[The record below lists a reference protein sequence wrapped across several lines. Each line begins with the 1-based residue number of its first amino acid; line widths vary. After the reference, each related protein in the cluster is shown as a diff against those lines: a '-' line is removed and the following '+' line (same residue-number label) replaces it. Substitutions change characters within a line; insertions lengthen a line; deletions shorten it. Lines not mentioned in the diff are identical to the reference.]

1 MTSPSL
7 RRVLAAALYPPPV
20 DVFGAPGCGPAP
32 KQQLVPSAA
41 AFSVLIGGRAP
52 RIC

>member
-1 MTSPSL
+1 MISPSFS
-7 RRVLAAALYPPPV
+7 RALAVALYPPPV

-32 KQQLVPSAA
+32 KRQLVPSAT